1 MWKPL
6 SLLRSDDQ
14 ATKNDMMV
22 PKMYGGAVKASA
34 IVLDPRL
41 KPATIVGKKLLKPYE
56 DVMKMFIK
64 I

>member
-1 MWKPL
+1 
-6 SLLRSDDQ
+6 
-14 ATKNDMMV
+14 MV

-34 IVLDPRL
+34 IVLDPKL

-56 DVMKMFIK
+56 DVMKMFMK